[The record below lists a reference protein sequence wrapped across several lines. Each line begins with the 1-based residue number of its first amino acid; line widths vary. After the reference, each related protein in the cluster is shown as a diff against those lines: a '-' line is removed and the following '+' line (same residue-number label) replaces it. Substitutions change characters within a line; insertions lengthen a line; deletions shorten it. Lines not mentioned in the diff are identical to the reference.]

1 MNKRNKF
8 HCILILKELLK
19 VSNKKM
25 EVGLYTRI
33 PACEF
38 VSTTHIPRG
47 PKIETETIN
56 LEGKRDHL
64 IQPSPITDEETK
76 SQGSHVTWV
85 TSHNRSSARS
95 PDFWGLISF
104 NYITQSCNMQAPFH
118 QKMINEFNISLVDF
132 VNLSVF

>member
-1 MNKRNKF
+1 MTKINTF
-8 HCILILKELLK
+8 HFILILKELLK

-25 EVGLYTRI
+25 EAGLHTRI
-33 PACEF
+33 PVCEF

-76 SQGSHVTWV
+76 SQGSRVTWV
-85 TSHNRSSARS
+85 TSHNRSSSRS

-104 NYITQSCNMQAPFH
+104 NYITLSCNTQAAFH
-118 QKMINEFNISLVDF
+118 QKMINELNISLVGF
-132 VNLSVF
+132 VNLSFF